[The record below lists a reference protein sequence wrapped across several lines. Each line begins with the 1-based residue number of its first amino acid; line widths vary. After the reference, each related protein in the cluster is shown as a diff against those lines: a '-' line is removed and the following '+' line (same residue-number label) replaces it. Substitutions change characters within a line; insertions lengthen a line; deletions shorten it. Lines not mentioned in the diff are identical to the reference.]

1 MASIQTSKKLGLMT
15 AEAGSADLNGLNTP
29 MKATGSKRPS
39 DKSMS
44 GKGVKRTS
52 SATSNGTLDNEEDNS
67 ADEADE
73 EDDDPNEDAPS
84 GGFGMGRG
92 KRPAIHVE
100 PADTEK
106 SEDRGMGLN
115 QEGLLTPLAK
125 KRTFS
130 NTGIFGAFE
139 EDATKGHGKEPATA
153 YPRKKMDRKL
163 SNNANGLLAYEGI
176 RKDSTASDDAPPVVP
191 ENAIDSSD
199 DDDDIYKAVEDID
212 ESDNDEY
219 IDENLE
225 EKALREALSTSDND
239 SDFGDGPDVS
249 MLLDSGYLEGNLLDM
264 DNDQLLGL
272 SGENWGGMEEITPVQ
287 SNNSTRRVRFD
298 DHVHTVSDVDDSD
311 TSSEDLNSFFPD
323 LFHKENHILSSFRH
337 GHELD
342 DVDYLDGSTASD
354 SEKSYW
360 DFGDE
365 KELSSNSSDRE
376 HDANMESGS
385 DSEAGSSGYETD
397 EGDTTDEDLPPPPTI
412 NKPSRVHRDS
422 SSSVGSATPKPFPRS
437 KRQTTAKSSK
447 RKGPIKGF
455 FTLDPRRAIAILD
468 SSGKRMVLR
477 PARVSDRDHHFWT
490 ASTASSTANNSP
502 RSELQNLNGDDSD
515 FSDGNTNF
523 ADIMLSGIYGAA
535 SGLNYPIGPPEAFY
549 PFVGI
554 DADGTMDFD
563 EDDDD
568 DMEDMLD
575 VEDFIDF
582 GNASDSDEADETDVP
597 TAVSSPTKAHAGHTP
612 ARPGLSAAHEMSQR
626 MLQHFD
632 RANVNSFRRNQNRY
646 RDVARLPDDPAA
658 RAQASR
664 PVRTGASADAII
676 TPLRKKKRSTNP
688 GVPRASPLAKKTGP
702 IAGAF
707 TPRRH

>member
-1 MASIQTSKKLGLMT
+1 MAAIQTSKTIGLMT
-15 AEAGSADLNGLNTP
+15 NDVGSPELRSPHAST
-29 MKATGSKRPS
+29 KSGSSKQPAR
-39 DKSMS
+39 KHIS
-44 GKGVKRTS
+44 GKGAKRSLGTTS
-52 SATSNGTLDNEEDNS
+52 DETLGNEEDNS

-73 EDDDPNEDAPS
+73 EEDDEPNEDAPS

-92 KRPAIHVE
+92 KRPAIHIE
-100 PADTEK
+100 PADNEK
-106 SEDRGMGLN
+106 LERRGTGPN
-115 QEGLLTPLAK
+115 QEGLLTPLPK
-125 KRTFS
+125 KRSLS
-130 NTGIFGAFE
+130 NTGIFAMFD
-139 EDATKGHGKEPATA
+139 EDAASGNEKDTPTA
-153 YPRKKMDRKL
+153 YPRKKTDRKL
-163 SNNANGLLAYEGI
+163 SNNVNGLLTYEGV
-176 RKDSTASDDAPPVVP
+176 RKGSTASEDAPPVVP

-199 DDDDIYKAVEDID
+199 DDEIYNAVEDID

-225 EKALREALSTSDND
+225 EKALREALSTSDNE
-239 SDFGDGPDVS
+239 SDAGDGPDVS

-272 SGENWGGMEEITPVQ
+272 SSEHWGAMEELAPTQ
-287 SNNSTRRVRFD
+287 SNTSTRRVRFD
-298 DHVHTVSDVDDSD
+298 DNVHTVSDVDSD

-323 LFHKENHILSSFRH
+323 LFHKENHLLPSFRH
-337 GHELD
+337 SQDLD
-342 DVDYLDGSTASD
+342 EMDYLDESTASD
-354 SEKSYW
+354 SERSYW

-365 KELSSNSSDRE
+365 KELSSNSSDRD
-376 HDANMESGS
+376 HDVHTESGS
-385 DSEAGSSGYETD
+385 ESEAGSSGYETD

-412 NKPSRVHRDS
+412 HKPSRVHRDS
-422 SSSVGSATPKPFPRS
+422 SSSAGSATPKPFPRS
-437 KRQTTAKSSK
+437 KRQPPAKSSK
-447 RKGPIKGF
+447 RKGPMKGF

-477 PARVSDRDHHFWT
+477 PARLPDNQFWT

-535 SGLNYPIGPPEAFY
+535 GGLNNFPVGPPEAFY

-563 EDDDD
+563 DEDED

-575 VEDFIDF
+575 VNDFIDF
-582 GNASDSDEADETDVP
+582 GNESDTDEGDETDVP
-597 TAVSSPTKAHAGHTP
+597 TAVNSPTKVHAGHTP
-612 ARPGLSAAHEMSQR
+612 ARAGLSAAHEMSQK

-646 RDVARLPDDPAA
+646 RDVARLPDDPTA
-658 RAQASR
+658 RAQASK

-676 TPLRKKKRSTNP
+676 TPMRKKKRSANT
-688 GVPRASPLAKKTGP
+688 GVPRASPLAKKSGP
-702 IAGAF
+702 IAGGF

>member
-1 MASIQTSKKLGLMT
+1 MASIQTSKNLGLMT

-106 SEDRGMGLN
+106 SEDRGTGLN
-115 QEGLLTPLAK
+115 QEGLLTPLGK

-139 EDATKGHGKEPATA
+139 EDATNGHGEEPATA

-354 SEKSYW
+354 SERSYW

-385 DSEAGSSGYETD
+385 DSEAGSSGYESTAHLCLLQYCHVNAD
-397 EGDTTDEDLPPPPTI
+397 NPQRTRVTLPMRTCPRHPPLTSHHVSTVTHLPQSAPPPRSPFHDPRGRLL
-412 NKPSRVHRDS
+412 PS
-422 SSSVGSATPKPFPRS
+422 PRS
-437 KRQTTAKSSK
+437 GKVRSRASSLLT
-447 RKGPIKGF
+447 PEE
-455 FTLDPRRAIAILD
+455 LSP
-468 SSGKRMVLR
+468 
-477 PARVSDRDHHFWT
+477 FWT
-490 ASTASSTANNSP
+490 A
-502 RSELQNLNGDDSD
+502 
-515 FSDGNTNF
+515 
-523 ADIMLSGIYGAA
+523 AA
-535 SGLNYPIGPPEAFY
+535 SAWFSGLLVSRTEITTSGLLALLAALPTTVLA
-549 PFVGI
+549 
-554 DADGTMDFD
+554 
-563 EDDDD
+563 
-568 DMEDMLD
+568 
-575 VEDFIDF
+575 
-582 GNASDSDEADETDVP
+582 ASC
-597 TAVSSPTKAHAGHTP
+597 
-612 ARPGLSAAHEMSQR
+612 
-626 MLQHFD
+626 
-632 RANVNSFRRNQNRY
+632 
-646 RDVARLPDDPAA
+646 
-658 RAQASR
+658 
-664 PVRTGASADAII
+664 
-676 TPLRKKKRSTNP
+676 
-688 GVPRASPLAKKTGP
+688 KT
-702 IAGAF
+702 
-707 TPRRH
+707 

>member
-1 MASIQTSKKLGLMT
+1 MATIQTNKSIGLVT
-15 AEAGSADLNGLNTP
+15 HDTGSPEPRSPNGTV
-29 MKATGSKRPS
+29 KATSSKVPAR
-39 DKSMS
+39 KNIS
-44 GKGVKRTS
+44 GKGVKRS
-52 SATSNGTLDNEEDNS
+52 LGVASDEALGNEEDSS
-67 ADEADE
+67 ADEADK
-73 EDDDPNEDAPS
+73 DDDDEPNEDAPS

-92 KRPAIHVE
+92 KRPAIHIE
-100 PADTEK
+100 PADAERK
-106 SEDRGMGLN
+106 DDRGTGLD
-115 QEGLLTPLAK
+115 QEGLLTPLSK

-130 NTGIFGAFE
+130 NTDIFAAFD
-139 EDATKGHGKEPATA
+139 EDAMSGNEKESALA
-153 YPRKKMDRKL
+153 YPRKKLNRKL
-163 SNNANGLLAYEGI
+163 SNNPNGLLAYEAF
-176 RKDSTASDDAPPVVP
+176 RKGSIASEEGPLIES

-199 DDDDIYKAVEDID
+199 DDEIYKAVEDID

-225 EKALREALSTSDND
+225 EKALRDALNTSDNE

-264 DNDQLLGL
+264 GDDQILGL
-272 SGENWGGMEEITPVQ
+272 SGEQWAGMEEITPVQ
-287 SNNSTRRVRFD
+287 SNTSTRRVRFD
-298 DHVHTVSDVDDSD
+298 DNVHAVSDVDSD
-311 TSSEDLNSFFPD
+311 DETSSEDLNSFFPD
-323 LFHKENHILSSFRH
+323 LFHKDNQALSSFRH
-337 GHELD
+337 SQDLD
-342 DVDYLDGSTASD
+342 DIDYFDESTASD
-354 SEKSYW
+354 SERSYW

-376 HDANMESGS
+376 HDVHTESGS
-385 DSEAGSSGYETD
+385 ESEAGSSGYETD

-422 SSSVGSATPKPFPRS
+422 SSSAGSATPKPFPRS
-437 KRQTTAKSSK
+437 KRQPPAKSSK

-477 PARVSDRDHHFWT
+477 PARISNNQFWT

-502 RSELQNLNGDDSD
+502 RSELQQLNGDDSD

-535 SGLNYPIGPPEAFY
+535 GGLNYPIGPPEAFY

-554 DADGTMDFD
+554 DADGTMEFDD

-568 DMEDMLD
+568 IEDMLD
-575 VEDFIDF
+575 VNDFIDF
-582 GNASDSDEADETDVP
+582 GNQSDSDEADETDVP
-597 TAVSSPTKAHAGHTP
+597 TAANSPTKAHAGHTP
-612 ARPGLSAAHEMSQR
+612 ARAGLSAAHEMSQR

-676 TPLRKKKRSTNP
+676 TPMRKKKKSSNM
-688 GVPRASPLAKKTGP
+688 GVPRASPLAKKSGL

>member
-1 MASIQTSKKLGLMT
+1 MATLQANKNIGLMT
-15 AEAGSADLNGLNTP
+15 NG
-29 MKATGSKRPS
+29 TGSPELRSPNGAVKAASSKALAR
-39 DKSMS
+39 KNIS
-44 GKGVKRTS
+44 GKGVKRS
-52 SATSNGTLDNEEDNS
+52 LGAASDETLDNEEDTS
-67 ADEADE
+67 ADEADQ
-73 EDDDPNEDAPS
+73 EDDDEPNEDAPS
-84 GGFGMGRG
+84 RGRG
-92 KRPAIHVE
+92 KQPAIHIE
-100 PADTEK
+100 PADAER
-106 SEDRGMGLN
+106 SDDRGTGFD
-115 QEGLLTPLAK
+115 QEGLLTPLSK

-130 NTGIFGAFE
+130 NSGIFAAFQ
-139 EDATKGHGKEPATA
+139 EDAVNGNEKDSASA
-153 YPRKKMDRKL
+153 YPRKKLDRKL
-163 SNNANGLLAYEGI
+163 SNNPNGLLAYEGF
-176 RKDSTASDDAPPVVP
+176 RKGSIASEEGPSMVS

-199 DDDDIYKAVEDID
+199 DDEIYNAIDDID

-225 EKALREALSTSDND
+225 ERALREALSTSDNE

-264 DNDQLLGL
+264 GDDQILGL
-272 SGENWGGMEEITPVQ
+272 SGEQWAGMEEITPIQ
-287 SNNSTRRVRFD
+287 SNTSTRRVRFD
-298 DHVHTVSDVDDSD
+298 DNVHTVSDVDSDDDD

-323 LFHKENHILSSFRH
+323 LFHKDSQMLSSFRH
-337 GHELD
+337 SQDLD
-342 DVDYLDGSTASD
+342 DIDYFDESTASD
-354 SEKSYW
+354 SERSYW
-360 DFGDE
+360 DFRDE

-376 HDANMESGS
+376 HDVHTESDS

-422 SSSVGSATPKPFPRS
+422 LSSAGSATPKPFPRT
-437 KRQTTAKSSK
+437 KRQPPAKSSK
-447 RKGPIKGF
+447 QKGPIKGF

-477 PARVSDRDHHFWT
+477 PARVSNNQFWT

-535 SGLNYPIGPPEAFY
+535 GGLEYPVGPPEAFY

-563 EDDDD
+563 DEDDD
-568 DMEDMLD
+568 EIEEMLD
-575 VEDFIDF
+575 VNDFIDF
-582 GNASDSDEADETDVP
+582 GNQSDSDEADETDVP
-597 TAVSSPTKAHAGHTP
+597 TAANSPTKVHAGHTP
-612 ARPGLSAAHEMSQR
+612 ARNGLSAAQEMSQR

-632 RANVNSFRRNQNRY
+632 RTNINSFRRNQNRY
-646 RDVARLPDDPAA
+646 RDVARLPDDPTA

-676 TPLRKKKRSTNP
+676 TPMRKKRKASNV
-688 GVPRASPLAKKTGP
+688 GVPRASPLAKKSGP
-702 IAGAF
+702 VAGAF
-707 TPRRH
+707 TPRRS

>member
-1 MASIQTSKKLGLMT
+1 
-15 AEAGSADLNGLNTP
+15 
-29 MKATGSKRPS
+29 
-39 DKSMS
+39 
-44 GKGVKRTS
+44 
-52 SATSNGTLDNEEDNS
+52 
-67 ADEADE
+67 
-73 EDDDPNEDAPS
+73 
-84 GGFGMGRG
+84 MGRG
-92 KRPAIHVE
+92 KRPAIHIE
-100 PADTEK
+100 PADTEEN
-106 SEDRGMGLN
+106 EDRRTGPN
-115 QEGLLTPLAK
+115 KKSPLTSLTK
-125 KRTFS
+125 KRTLS
-130 NTGIFGAFE
+130 NAGIFTTFE
-139 EDATKGHGKEPATA
+139 EDATNGNAIEPAAA

-163 SNNANGLLAYEGI
+163 SNNVNGLLAYEGI
-176 RKDSTASDDAPPVVP
+176 RKNSTASDETPPVVP
-191 ENAIDSSD
+191 ENAIESDD
-199 DDDDIYKAVEDID
+199 DDDDIYNAVEDID

-225 EKALREALSTSDND
+225 ERALREALSTSDND

-298 DHVHTVSDVDDSD
+298 DNVHTVSDVDDSD

-323 LFHKENHILSSFRH
+323 LFHKESHLLSSFRH
-337 GHELD
+337 SQDLD
-342 DVDYLDGSTASD
+342 EVDYFDESTASD
-354 SEKSYW
+354 SERSYW

-376 HDANMESGS
+376 HEAQAESGS

-422 SSSVGSATPKPFPRS
+422 SSSAGSATPKPFPRS
-437 KRQTTAKSSK
+437 KRQSAAKSSK

-477 PARVSDRDHHFWT
+477 PARVSNRDNQFWT

-523 ADIMLSGIYGAA
+523 ADIMLSGLSGIYSSADGQD
-535 SGLNYPIGPPEAFY
+535 YPAGPPEAFY

-554 DADGTMDFD
+554 DADGTMDFGD
-563 EDDDD
+563 EDDD
-568 DMEDMLD
+568 DMEDMLN
-575 VEDFIDF
+575 VNDFIDF

-597 TAVSSPTKAHAGHTP
+597 TAANSPTKTHAGHTP
-612 ARPGLSAAHEMSQR
+612 ARPGLSAAHEMSQK

-676 TPLRKKKRSTNP
+676 TPMRKKKRSSIS
-688 GVPRASPLAKKTGP
+688 GVPRASPLAKKSGP